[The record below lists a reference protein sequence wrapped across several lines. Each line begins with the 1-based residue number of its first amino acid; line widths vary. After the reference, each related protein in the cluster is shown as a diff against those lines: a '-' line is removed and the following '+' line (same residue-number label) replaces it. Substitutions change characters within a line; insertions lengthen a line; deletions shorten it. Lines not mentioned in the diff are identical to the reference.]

1 MIIILVG
8 PPGSGKGTQ
17 AQFLIRELGIPQI
30 STGDMLREAKR
41 SGTLEKRYLDIMD
54 SGGLVPDEAVI
65 GLIDRRTSD
74 PDCAKGF
81 LLDGFPRTVPQAEAL
96 DALLEKTEKRA
107 GARESDDRDATGD
120 QADQRDQSIDAVLQ
134 LDVPRSLLE
143 ERLIH
148 RRTDKRSGQIYHL
161 VYNPPPPGAEL
172 EHRADD
178 RPEAVGKRLDA
189 YEAMT
194 AALLPFYEKK
204 GLLWRVD
211 GVGAPQ
217 EVTKRVLS
225 ALGRSSPGKA

>member
-1 MIIILVG
+1 MILILVG

-17 AQFLIRELGIPQI
+17 SQILCRKYGIPQI
-30 STGDMLREAKR
+30 STGDMLRAAKA
-41 SGTLEKRYLDIMD
+41 SGTLDPKFRAIMD
-54 SGGLVPDEAVI
+54 AGGLVPDEAMI
-65 GLIDRRTSD
+65 GLIDKRID
-74 PDCAKGF
+74 AEDCKNGF

-96 DALLEKTEKRA
+96 EQLLA
-107 GARESDDRDATGD
+107 ARTLR
-120 QADQRDQSIDAVLQ
+120 IDAVLQ

-161 VYNPPPPGAEL
+161 VYSPPPPDAEL

-194 AALLPFYEKK
+194 AALLPYYDDKK
-204 GLLWRVD
+204 LLQRID
-211 GVGAPQ
+211 GVGAPA
-217 EVTKRVLS
+217 EVTTRVLT
-225 ALGRSSPGKA
+225 ALGEAQGS